1 MARELS
7 MVQVDK
13 KVHAE
18 LKKYCKDKG
27 LMIGPFIDKLASDF
41 MNNRVENEMR
51 EYNSRKLKLQEE
63 TIEMLKRLENDLSSN

>member
-7 MVQVDK
+7 MIQIDK
-13 KVHAE
+13 KVHTE

-41 MNNRVENEMR
+41 INNRVENEMR
-51 EYNSRKLKLQEE
+51 EYNSRKLKLKEE
-63 TIEMLKRLENDLSSN
+63 TIQMLKRLENDLSSN